1 MERASPLDDVIK
13 DIIAAR
19 ASAPPNRRGRPP
31 MRRDAGRHR
40 ERRNALIGSFVRR
53 IMETRGLKPRP
64 ACELVAHLVVGLSR
78 IVDPDF
84 AIERGLGAK
93 NRRTIAIGR
102 SRAMKAEHHEK
113 TAEQELAEFYREC
126 FRQDQKRREH
136 ISSLLDDF

>member
-1 MERASPLDDVIK
+1 
-13 DIIAAR
+13 
-19 ASAPPNRRGRPP
+19 

-53 IMETRGLKPRP
+53 IMEVRGLKQRS
-64 ACELVAHLVVGLSR
+64 ACAHAAFVVVGLAR
-78 IVDPDF
+78 IADPDF
-84 AIERGLGAK
+84 VLERGLGTT

-102 SRAMKAEHHEK
+102 SRASKAENHEK
-113 TAEQELAEFYREC
+113 TAEKELAEFFHEC